1 MNSLEGG
8 ISAVLSVVA
17 VAEAFVAL
25 GAASV
30 NSLVKNVGAQPVSVV
45 TVLGRGL
52 GEDFSEVL
60 GVVLG

>member
-17 VAEAFVAL
+17 VAEALVAL